1 LRRLCF
7 IVPLALALL
16 GSFARTADASSLEY
30 RVKAA
35 FLYNFAK
42 FIEWPPQAFP
52 EPQTPYTIC
61 VLGEDPF
68 HGDLDSTTEN
78 QLVQGRKLVVRRLA
92 DMKGIP
98 GCHILFVASSER
110 DQLRSILDTVGDAP
124 ILTVGEDED
133 FIRLG
138 GRLRFFVSENKV
150 RFEINLAAT
159 ERAHLKLSAK
169 LLSLARVVGK
179 PSGKPD

>member
-1 LRRLCF
+1 LRRLRF
-7 IVPLALALL
+7 TVALALL
-16 GSFARTADASSLEY
+16 GIIARTAAASSLEY

-42 FIEWPPQAFP
+42 FIDWPPQSFP
-52 EPQTPYTIC
+52 DPQTPYTIC

-68 HGDLDSTTEN
+68 QGDLDSATEN
-78 QLVQGRKLVVRRLA
+78 QVIQGRKLVVRRLA
-92 DMKGIP
+92 DTKGIP
-98 GCHILFVASSER
+98 GCHILFVAVSER
-110 DQLRSILDTVGDAP
+110 ERLRSILETVGDAP
-124 ILTVGEDED
+124 ILTVGEDEE

-138 GRLRFFVSENKV
+138 GRLRFFLSESKV

-179 PSGKPD
+179 PGN